1 MSEQEFQ
8 PKRFRIEV
16 VVEAPRDSV
25 WRALTDPAEIRRWF
39 GWDYEGL
46 NAEIRYI
53 FVDHAKPLGNHRLQ
67 IDADEVIE
75 VEADGS
81 RTVVRVVPPGPL
93 GDASWDDLYDE
104 VTQGW
109 HTFFQQLRFY
119 LERHAGQDRRTLFLT
134 GRVAPA
140 EAFAALAA
148 AAPVETWDEARHQRS
163 VAVER
168 WGGGLVSLVTSEP
181 REHRQPARAQVT
193 VTTFQLDDAAFDQV
207 RAEWTAWWSD
217 LANDVEV
224 TT

>member
-1 MSEQEFQ
+1 MSQQEQ
-8 PKRFRIEV
+8 PKPFRIEV
-16 VVEAPRDSV
+16 VVEAPRERV
-25 WRALTDPAEIRRWF
+25 WRALTEPAEIRRWF

-46 NAEIRYI
+46 DAEVSYI
-53 FVDHAKPLGNHRLQ
+53 FVDHAEPVGPDRLQ
-67 IDADEVIE
+67 LDADQVIE
-75 VEADGS
+75 LEVHGP
-81 RTVVRVVPPGPL
+81 RTVVRVVYPGPL
-93 GDASWDDLYDE
+93 GGASWDDLYDE
-104 VTQGW
+104 VAQGW

-134 GRVAPA
+134 GQVAPA

-148 AAPVETWDEARHQRS
+148 AAPGETWDEARHQRS

-168 WGGGLVSLVTSEP
+168 WGGGLISLVTSEP